1 MRSFIIITVLSAL
14 VACYGAAVLPSEEE
28 MVTII
33 YDDKS
38 PNGIIMS
45 RADFSARSQGWVL
58 LSEANDLIPA
68 VEGQEQSIRMV
79 YRAQRGVKINMLSV
93 SARLSGIPEVNN
105 TPLGRNYID
114 VKVTSRPGLGLN
126 STISVY
132 RWD

>member
-14 VACYGAAVLPSEEE
+14 AACYGAAVLPSEDE

-45 RADFSARSQGWVL
+45 RADFDARSQGWVL

-68 VEGQEQSIRMV
+68 VEGQVQSIRMV
-79 YRAQRGVKINMLSV
+79 YRA
-93 SARLSGIPEVNN
+93 
-105 TPLGRNYID
+105 
-114 VKVTSRPGLGLN
+114 
-126 STISVY
+126 
-132 RWD
+132 